1 MAGPLLTL
9 GVDFGTDSVR
19 ALVVDT
25 TNGEEMSL
33 GVAHYPRWKEGLYCD
48 PLANQFRQHPLD
60 YVESFTSAVKAAIS
74 QLPPG
79 APERIVGIGI
89 DTTGSTVCP
98 ADEHGMPLALD
109 ERFASVPDAMFI
121 LWKDHT
127 AVEEAEEINHKAK
140 TWGGADFTSY
150 SGGSY
155 SAEWFWSKIL
165 HVLRRN
171 ADVASAAHSW
181 VEHCDWMPAL
191 LVGAESPREI
201 RRSRCA
207 AGHKAM
213 WHAIWN
219 GLPARA
225 FLEQVDPALGA
236 LRDRLYA
243 DTFTSDRMA
252 GQLTAEWA
260 ARLGLQPGIA
270 VSVGSIDAHA
280 GAVGGGVD
288 EGIMVKI
295 MGTSTCDIMVTRE
308 ETLGGRVVA
317 GICGQVDGSVLP
329 GMIGME
335 AGQSAYGDI
344 FAWFRD
350 LLVWPVRSLL
360 PTLSC
365 LSRKEHERVLSQL
378 EDALLDALSEQVAN
392 TDDSTSL
399 IALDWLNGRRTP
411 YADQRLKGAIVGL
424 TLSST
429 PTQIFR
435 TLVEATAY
443 GARAIVDTFQSQG
456 VKVDQVIA
464 LGGIPKKNDFIMQ
477 ATSDALGMPISVATS
492 EQCCALGS
500 AMFGAVAAG
509 AWKTVPEAQKN
520 IGSGFSRTFRP
531 RAERAATYRDGYKA
545 YKELGNA
552 LTPLLRVV

>member
-1 MAGPLLTL
+1 MVDPLLVL

-25 TNGEEMSL
+25 ANGEELSL
-33 GVAHYPRWKEGLYCD
+33 GVAHYSRWKEGLYCD

-60 YVESFTSAVKAAIS
+60 YVESFTRAVKAAIS
-74 QLPPG
+74 LLPPG
-79 APERIVGIGI
+79 TSENIAGIGM
-89 DTTGSTVCP
+89 DATGSTVCP
-98 ADEHGMPLALD
+98 LDEHGMPLALD
-109 ERFASVPDAMFI
+109 ERFADDPDAMFI

-155 SAEWFWSKIL
+155 SAEWFWCKIL
-165 HVLRRN
+165 HVLRMN

-181 VEHCDWMPAL
+181 AEHCDWMPAL
-191 LVGAESPREI
+191 LVGARSPREI

-213 WHAIWN
+213 WHSSWN
-219 GLPARA
+219 GLPTRA

-243 DTFTSDRMA
+243 DTLTSDRMA
-252 GQLTAEWA
+252 GRLTPEWA
-260 ARLGLQPGIA
+260 ARLGLKPGIA
-270 VSVGSIDAHA
+270 VSVGCIDAHA

-288 EGIMVKI
+288 DGIMVKI
-295 MGTSTCDIMVTRE
+295 MGTSTCDIMATRK
-308 ETLGGRVVA
+308 ETLGDRVVA
-317 GICGQVDGSVLP
+317 GICGQVDGSVIP

-344 FAWFRD
+344 FAWFKD

-360 PTLSC
+360 PALDC
-365 LSRKEHERVLSQL
+365 ISREANERALLGL
-378 EDALLDALSEQVAN
+378 EDALLDALSEHAAN
-392 TDDSTSL
+392 MEDSGSL

-411 YADQRLKGAIVGL
+411 DADQRLKGAIAGL

-429 PTQIFR
+429 PAQIFR
-435 TLVEATAY
+435 ALVEATAY
-443 GARAIVDTFQSQG
+443 GGRAIVDTFESQG
-456 VKVDQVIA
+456 VHVDQVIA
-464 LGGIPKKNDFIMQ
+464 LGGIPKKNDFLMQ
-477 ATSDALGMPISVATS
+477 VTSDVLGMPISVATS

-500 AMFGAVAAG
+500 AMFAAVAG
-509 AWKTVPEAQKN
+509 RVWKTVPEAQRN
-520 IGSGFSRTFRP
+520 MGSGFSRTFKP
-531 RAERAATYRDGYKA
+531 RAEIAARYQEGYEAYMQLGKA
-545 YKELGNA
+545 LE
-552 LTPLLRVV
+552 PHLRVM